1 MTRAVHAPGR
11 SLSSTAGAE
20 RELKFLVGAEAFD
33 AALAL
38 PLLGGPDG
46 GSSRR
51 LESVYFDTDH
61 ADLAGAGVALRIRRV
76 DGGFVQGLKRAA
88 DSDRG
93 AFERE
98 EREVKSPS
106 AEPDLALF
114 DETAAR
120 DLAKIVGGE
129 SLAAKFG
136 SDVRRT
142 TRTIAFASAE
152 LEIAFD
158 SGFLFAGERREPVRE
173 IEVELKAG
181 PPAALFAFGL
191 ELIEALPVRLSVES
205 KAERAR
211 RLQWPEPPEPARA
224 SSPTLTAETTLDEA
238 IAAILHNC
246 LSHFLG
252 NLPALAS
259 GDGVEAVHQMR
270 VAMRR
275 LRSAL
280 GLFDRAFPCAPFED
294 LRAGSKRIGAVLG
307 PARDWDVFVETLRAS
322 LLPRFAGEPGFDDL
336 LRAARSK
343 ADAGRAA
350 VLELAADRATMRF
363 ALVLERIAEERA
375 WRAGA
380 TGNRLRRLDEPV
392 LDFAVESLDRLN
404 RKLRR
409 RGRHFQSLTPEARH
423 ALRIALKHARY
434 ATEFFGGLFRPA
446 SAAER
451 YGRKAADL
459 QDRIG
464 ELNDAAIAV
473 RLADEIDRSAGP
485 DIAYAAG
492 IAAGWSTRSSIGDDR
507 ALFKAWRAFMKAERF
522 WRSEPAGRS
531 WDAD

>member
-1 MTRAVHAPGR
+1 MTRAFHAHAR
-11 SLSSTAGAE
+11 TTFRAAGAE
-20 RELKFLVGAEAFD
+20 RELKFLAEGEAFD

-51 LESVYFDTDH
+51 LESVYFDTGES
-61 ADLAGAGVALRIRRV
+61 DLARAGVALRVRRE

-98 EREVKSPS
+98 EREVKSSS

-114 DETAAR
+114 GEATTRNLAR
-120 DLAKIVGGE
+120 IVGGKE
-129 SLAAKFG
+129 LAAKFG

-142 TRTIAFASAE
+142 TRTIAFSGAE

-173 IEVELKAG
+173 IEVELKG
-181 PPAALFAFGL
+181 GQSEALFVFGL

-211 RLQWPEPPEPARA
+211 RLQSPEPPEPFRA
-224 SSPTLTAETTLDEA
+224 KNPSLTAETTLDEA
-238 IAAILHNC
+238 IAALLRNC

-275 LRSAL
+275 LQSAL
-280 GLFDRAFPCAPFED
+280 GLFDRAFPCAALED
-294 LRAGSKRIGAVLG
+294 LRAESKRIGAVLG
-307 PARDWDVFVETLRAS
+307 SARDWDVFVGTVRAGPM
-322 LLPRFAGEPGFDDL
+322 PRFGEPGFDGL
-336 LRAARSK
+336 LRAAQAK

-350 VLELAADRATMRF
+350 VLELTADKATTRF
-363 ALVLERIAEERA
+363 ALVLERVAAERA
-375 WRAGA
+375 WRVGA
-380 TGNRLRRLDEPV
+380 AEDHLRRLEEPV
-392 LDFAVESLDRLN
+392 RGFAAESLDRLD

-409 RGRHFQSLTPEARH
+409 CGRHFRSLTPEARH
-423 ALRIALKHARY
+423 ALRIALKHLRY
-434 ATEFFGGLFRPA
+434 ATEFFGDLFPPA

-451 YGRKAADL
+451 YGRKAAAL
-459 QDRIG
+459 QDTLG

-473 RLADEIDRSAGP
+473 RLVNELEQSAGP

-492 IAAGWSTRSSIGDDR
+492 VVAGWSARSSVGDET
-507 ALFKAWRAFMKAERF
+507 ALFKAWRALEKAERF
-522 WRSEPAGRS
+522 WRSE
-531 WDAD
+531 